1 MNDIYSEWDSGN
13 LELRSFKTFGA
24 GWLKRN
30 SSLSEEQARMLV
42 ELIDDFVS
50 AATERQRAYMK
61 GPFDSGVAEV
71 ARDIDRLPDDVYAS
85 VEEALALDTETFAG
99 MSRGDVEVAVR
110 GRNSLW
116 RRMKELVLGG
126 VENGGLY
133 ADMKPFVER
142 AEDMETL
149 EFFRPKEGNV
159 SGVPSARDFTLE
171 HRHFGTLR
179 RANAAKSFLNAL
191 ESDSSD
197 TDWKAGAECLC
208 KGLSSGLLSDEEG
221 VLKRLSALAFLA
233 AWLGEH
239 LDDMAF
245 APFAALGAAKAA
257 YDFVG
262 TQKSIF
268 LTARIGQLCEGVER
282 LGVDDEGQT
291 GEMS

>member
-1 MNDIYSEWDSGN
+1 MKDIYGEWDFGN
-13 LELRSFKTFGA
+13 LELSSFKTFGA

-61 GPFDSGVAEV
+61 GPPDSGVAEV
-71 ARDIDRLPDDVYAS
+71 ARDIDRLPGDAYAS
-85 VEEALALDTETFAG
+85 VEEALAIDAETFAG
-99 MSRGDVEVAVR
+99 MSKEDVESAVR

-116 RRMKELVLGG
+116 RRMKELVLGW

-149 EFFRPKEGNV
+149 EFFRPKEECKAG
-159 SGVPSARDFTLE
+159 SPSARDFTLE
-171 HRHFGTLR
+171 HRHLGTLR
-179 RANAAKSFLNAL
+179 RANAAKSVLNAL

-197 TDWKAGAECLC
+197 ADEKAVADCLC

-221 VLKRLSALAFLA
+221 VLKRLSALAFFA
-233 AWLGEH
+233 AWLAEH
-239 LDDMAF
+239 RDDMAF

-257 YDFVG
+257 YEFVG

-268 LTARIGQLCEGVER
+268 LTARIGQLCEGVDR
-282 LGVDDEGQT
+282 LGADDDGLT
-291 GEMS
+291 GELS